1 MKFINDWSSNAKQTD
16 KIALEV
22 RIGSLT
28 IFEFSVDVSINY
40 FRLTVLNFSIVTE

>member
-16 KIALEV
+16 KLALEV

-28 IFEFSVDVSINY
+28 IFEFSFDGSKRS
-40 FRLTVLNFSIVTE
+40 FRLTILNLTITN

>member
-28 IFEFSVDVSINY
+28 IFELSLDASSKS
-40 FRLTVLNFSIVTE
+40 FRLTVLNFTITN